1 MALSRAFKNS
11 TMNNSRKIQL
21 LSFVLGLAAT
31 RLVAA
36 ESAPKKTDPAPAAE
50 KQQKLVRVSTLNT
63 VEANRE
69 FQANVQLMQVQR
81 QAAIELNNAHEKETD
96 AAKKKELKKQ
106 LDGVLAK
113 LNENNDKMRK
123 AYGFSIDRNY
133 TVVIETA
140 HVYMFVTDEEA
151 AKIEAA
157 AKAEAAKQK
166 K

>member
-1 MALSRAFKNS
+1 
-11 TMNNSRKIQL
+11 MNNKLIRVISTSL
-21 LSFVLGLAAT
+21 TLAASAA
-31 RLVAA
+31 VIAA
-36 ESAPKKTDPAPAAE
+36 EAAPKNTVPANEARV
-50 KQQKLVRVSTLNT
+50 QKLVRVSTLNSI
-63 VEANRE
+63 EANRE
-69 FQANVQLMQVQR
+69 FQANVQLMQAQR
-81 QAAIELNNAHEKETD
+81 QAVIELNAAHDKESD
-96 AAKKKELKKQ
+96 ANRKKELKSQ
-106 LDGVLAK
+106 LDSVLAK

-123 AYGFSIDRNY
+123 TYGFSIDRNY

>member
-1 MALSRAFKNS
+1 MTTRTLR
-11 TMNNSRKIQL
+11 L
-21 LSFVLGLAAT
+21 LTVAAG
-31 RLVAA
+31 LVAA
-36 ESAPKKTDPAPAAE
+36 AQLSGAEAASKSAAAPAADT

-69 FQANVQLMQVQR
+69 FQTNVQLLQSQR
-81 QAAIELNNAHEKETD
+81 QAAIEINAAHEKETD
-96 AAKKKELKKQ
+96 PAKKKELKSR
-106 LDGVLAK
+106 LDAVIAR

-123 AYGFSIDRNY
+123 TYGFSIDRNY
-133 TVVIETA
+133 TVVIETS

>member
-1 MALSRAFKNS
+1 MTTRTLR
-11 TMNNSRKIQL
+11 L
-21 LSFVLGLAAT
+21 LTAAAG
-31 RLVAA
+31 LVAA
-36 ESAPKKTDPAPAAE
+36 AQLSGAEAASKSAAAPAADT

-69 FQANVQLMQVQR
+69 FQTNVQLLQSQR
-81 QAAIELNNAHEKETD
+81 QAAIEINAAHEKETD
-96 AAKKKELKKQ
+96 PAKKKELKSR
-106 LDGVLAK
+106 LDAVIAR

-123 AYGFSIDRNY
+123 TYGFSIDRNY

>member
-1 MALSRAFKNS
+1 MTTRTLR
-11 TMNNSRKIQL
+11 L
-21 LSFVLGLAAT
+21 LTVAAG
-31 RLVAA
+31 LVAA
-36 ESAPKKTDPAPAAE
+36 AQLSGAEAASKSSAAPAADT

-69 FQANVQLMQVQR
+69 FQTNVQLLQSQR
-81 QAAIELNNAHEKETD
+81 QAAIEINAAHEKETD
-96 AAKKKELKKQ
+96 PAKKKELKSR
-106 LDGVLAK
+106 LDAVIAR

-123 AYGFSIDRNY
+123 TYGFSIDRNY

-151 AKIEAA
+151 AKIETA